1 MLTLT
6 RCDLGQDFITDGDS
20 LANGIDACVTGQTLD
35 MATHV
40 LGNHCDDSSLSA
52 GTCGTA

>member
-52 GTCGTA
+52 GTCGTT